1 MRIEPT
7 EKDIQNVYRI
17 YLDQSK
23 IDFQKGQLK
32 LGDLPIIWA
41 RAELLY
47 DMYLELKK
55 VVGESANPLMRK
67 MGKPYG
73 RNFFRTLAKAFI
85 TTHGRTDEQG
95 ILSFLAAEN
104 AVIGWGR
111 ISIEKEGENWVVTCK
126 NGFPVAQT
134 FRSKRMFSTVPVD
147 SYFLGYFEGFVSELE
162 GEVFIGRETK
172 CLALGDDHCKMVFER
187 KNKKSPK
194 IVEQLDQPTEW
205 DESQKG
211 GEPPEIRP
219 DFSE

>member
-1 MRIEPT
+1 MKIEPT
-7 EKDIQNVYRI
+7 EKDIENVYRI

-23 IDFQKGQLK
+23 FDFQKGQLK

-73 RNFFRTLAKAFI
+73 RNFFRTLGKAFI
-85 TTHGRTDEQG
+85 STHGKTDEEG

-111 ISIEKEGENWVVTCK
+111 ISIEKEGDNWVVTCK

-134 FRSKRMFSTVPVD
+134 FRSKKMFSTVPVD
-147 SYFLGYFEGFVSELE
+147 SYFLGYLEGFVPGFQDPQGLGMPVGSADILDLQSLHELTEAPASELTAVIVHQPQPLSLGPLGE
-162 GEVFIGRETK
+162 GFVQ
-172 CLALGDDHCKMVFER
+172 
-187 KNKKSPK
+187 SP
-194 IVEQLDQPTEW
+194 V
-205 DESQKG
+205 
-211 GEPPEIRP
+211 
-219 DFSE
+219 